1 MLTVTRLAAMK
12 KADYYSILGLE
23 PTATPEEVKR
33 AYRERAKST
42 HPDASRTADTI
53 SEFMKVKEAYETLY
67 DAQRRSEFD
76 RKRKVRGLGVGLG
89 LLIGWGF
96 LGRVSRSGLLGRVSR
111 CGGSVNASTFT
122 LTLISSNP
130 ILSSN
135 RPACNQIAEVTELAA
150 CVGEILATDLAI
162 PLARDVALPLIK
174 ASIQAL
180 DKTVIQQFAT
190 PFLQKTIAD
199 ARAAMDTLRQASE
212 DRVTY
217 FNALQAAWRAEEIK
231 QLSAQLEEATRKAK
245 LAQDQALAAAEL
257 LTLAADAEQLSRAKL
272 EEELRT
278 GEEIATRTAALQ
290 AASATA
296 LSWFQKKMAAE
307 DQAKT
312 RVRRLKGERQRTYVA
327 GKSARTAF
335 EASQAELN
343 EAEEV
348 LRRAQL
354 RAEKVRTAHALAM
367 AAVDEAERA
376 AATVS
381 EQLAAENEALAA
393 AAAEVVPER
402 AAWEGMLVEEKEL
415 QSAYFRHVKAE
426 RALKLEVGGA
436 VRRKEATARE
446 LDKAK
451 GETAR
456 WQEQVMELAAAIEK
470 KYQEAQSGSG
480 IGASSSAGGAKDAA
494 AASKAAAAT
503 ARAQQK
509 ESFEAVMGA
518 QQQTSKANA
527 KAAAAAAAAST
538 TVFAAAEAGEVD
550 ADAGADN
557 EAAARRRM
565 KEEWVK
571 QQQEML
577 QEDLL
582 RASEAAVAAS
592 AAAREESSL
601 QNVLSGM
608 GI

>member
-1 MLTVTRLAAMK
+1 M
-12 KADYYSILGLE
+12 
-23 PTATPEEVKR
+23 
-33 AYRERAKST
+33 
-42 HPDASRTADTI
+42 
-53 SEFMKVKEAYETLY
+53 
-67 DAQRRSEFD
+67 
-76 RKRKVRGLGVGLG
+76 
-89 LLIGWGF
+89 
-96 LGRVSRSGLLGRVSR
+96 
-111 CGGSVNASTFT
+111 
-122 LTLISSNP
+122 
-130 ILSSN
+130 
-135 RPACNQIAEVTELAA
+135 
-150 CVGEILATDLAI
+150 GEILATDLAI

-180 DKTVIQQFAT
+180 DKTVVQQFAT
-190 PFLQKTIAD
+190 PFLQKTMAD

-257 LTLAADAEQLSRAKL
+257 LALAADAEQLSRVKL

-278 GEEIATRTAALQ
+278 GEEIASRTAALQ

-296 LSWFQKKMAAE
+296 LSRFQKKMAAE

-312 RVRRLKGERQRTYVA
+312 RVRRIKGERQRTDVA

-354 RAEKVRTAHALAM
+354 RAEKARAAHALAM
-367 AAVDEAERA
+367 AAVGEAERA
-376 AATVS
+376 ATAVS

-393 AAAEVVPER
+393 AAAEVVPVK

-480 IGASSSAGGAKDAA
+480 IGASSSAGGAKDATA

-527 KAAAAAAAAST
+527 KAVAAKAAAST
-538 TVFAAAEAGEVD
+538 TVFAAAAAGEVD
-550 ADAGADN
+550 AEAGAEN